1 MTEGCACRRLKRDG
15 VLSASKQT
23 RGKACTG
30 VPCVPSAW
38 VDAGRTN
45 MYLRRWRI
53 SMRVNTST
61 SMRLARRVKSRYGTW
76 QAVRQASRV
85 ENGVYVV
92 SANAAAD
99 SDKQDGSIPV
109 TA

>member
-1 MTEGCACRRLKRDG
+1 
-15 VLSASKQT
+15 
-23 RGKACTG
+23 
-30 VPCVPSAW
+30 
-38 VDAGRTN
+38 
-45 MYLRRWRI
+45 
-53 SMRVNTST
+53 MRVNTST
-61 SMRLARRVKSRYGTW
+61 SMRLARRVKGRYGTW